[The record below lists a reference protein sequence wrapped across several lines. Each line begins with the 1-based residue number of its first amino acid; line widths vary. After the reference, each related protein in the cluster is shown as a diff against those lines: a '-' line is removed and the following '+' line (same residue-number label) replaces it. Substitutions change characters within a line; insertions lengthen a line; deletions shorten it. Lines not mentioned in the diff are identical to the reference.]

1 VDSVAQLAAPL
12 SKSLSR
18 SSMRRQAG
26 ECNTMSSVA
35 VPSGFGRTAALFNS
49 VVGKKIVMA
58 VTGLIL
64 FGFVTVHM
72 IGNLQIYL
80 GPDRINAYGKFL
92 QENVELLWPAR
103 IILLTC
109 VVLHILAAWQLTILN
124 NFKARPV
131 AYAKKTALA
140 STYAAR
146 TMVWSGPILACFIV
160 YHILHFT
167 TLQAYPGVA
176 PDDVYNKVIYGFQRQ
191 PAAAVFYIIANILLA
206 THLYHGVW
214 SLFQTL
220 GVSHPR
226 YTPWIKA
233 GARVFGFVIGIGNC
247 SIPLAVLLKVLPR
260 TL

>member
-1 VDSVAQLAAPL
+1 
-12 SKSLSR
+12 
-18 SSMRRQAG
+18 
-26 ECNTMSSVA
+26 MSSVA

-49 VVGKKIVMA
+49 VVGKKVVMA

-103 IILLTC
+103 IILLTA

-131 AYAKKTALA
+131 AYAKKTALV

-146 TMVWSGPILACFIV
+146 TMVWSGPIIGFFIV

-167 TLQAYPGVA
+167 TGTVHPDFSPVNPYRNFVVGLQVPWT
-176 PDDVYNKVIYGFQRQ
+176 
-191 PAAAVFYIIANILLA
+191 AAFYILA
-206 THLYHGVW
+206 QVCLGFHMWHGVW
-214 SLFQTL
+214 SLTQTL
-220 GVSHPR
+220 GWSHPR
-226 YTPWIKA
+226 YNVLRRRFAMTMAVLVA
-233 GARVFGFVIGIGNC
+233 GVNISF
-247 SIPLAVLLKVLPR
+247 PLAVLTGLIH
-260 TL
+260 

>member
-1 VDSVAQLAAPL
+1 
-12 SKSLSR
+12 
-18 SSMRRQAG
+18 
-26 ECNTMSSVA
+26 MSSVA
-35 VPSGFGRTAALFNS
+35 VSSGFGRTAALFRS

-58 VTGLIL
+58 VTGFIL

-103 IILLTC
+103 IILLSA
-109 VVLHILAAWQLTILN
+109 VVLHLLAAWQLTLLN
-124 NFKARPV
+124 NFKARPTGYV
-131 AYAKKTALA
+131 KKTPLV

-146 TMVWSGPILACFIV
+146 TMILSGPIIGFFII

-167 TLQAYPGVA
+167 TMQAYPGVP

-191 PAAAVFYIIANILLA
+191 PAAAVCYMIANILLA
-206 THLYHGVW
+206 FHLYHGVW

-220 GVSHPR
+220 GVNHPR
-226 YTPWIKA
+226 YTPWIKR
-233 GARVFGFVIGIGNC
+233 GSKLFGIVIGIGNC
-247 SIPLAVLLKVLPR
+247 SIPLSVLLKVLPR